1 MTWLAMLWFLQD
13 FVQVFLMGFFIVPN
27 IYLMTLL
34 LMALLPA
41 TGKERQIMIIWA
53 AFVGGLIWDFRWTN
67 LP

>member
-34 LMALLPA
+34 LMAFA
-41 TGKERQIMIIWA
+41 RDREGKTIMIIWA
-53 AFVGGLIWDFRWTN
+53 ALSAG
-67 LP
+67 

>member
-53 AFVGGLIWDFRWTN
+53 A
-67 LP
+67 